1 MQVMLFKIISLSFW
15 NYNINESFSLHFLS
29 SNPATHPCLFKFMSF
44 FSVIVLYTHT
54 HILIHTH
61 RISQSYNLFSLYN
74 TTCILVFRA
83 VHWHWT
89 SFYSPHWRRLF
100 LLLSVLLCYLQFFVD
115 GWSLLGFLPSMFT
128 CLLSSLFRSHPVIF
142 LILYKYSF

>member
-1 MQVMLFKIISLSFW
+1 MLFKIISLSFW
-15 NYNINESFSLHFLS
+15 NYNINASFSLHFLS
-29 SNPATHPCLFKFMSF
+29 SNPAIHPCLFKFMTF

-83 VHWHWT
+83 VHWLALNKFVF
-89 SFYSPHWRRLF
+89 SSLEKAISPS
-100 LLLSVLLCYLQFFVD
+100 LSITVLLAVLC
-115 GWSLLGFLPSMFT
+115 GWLKPPG
-128 CLLSSLFRSHPVIF
+128 LSSIHVCMPIVILVQFTSSHLPGT
-142 LILYKYSF
+142 L